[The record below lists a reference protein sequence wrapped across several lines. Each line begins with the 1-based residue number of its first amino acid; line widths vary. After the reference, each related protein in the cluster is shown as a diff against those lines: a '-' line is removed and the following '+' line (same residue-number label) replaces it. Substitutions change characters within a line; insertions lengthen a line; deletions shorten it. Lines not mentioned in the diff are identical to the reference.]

1 MISLTKT
8 PLLQGIGERERI
20 LFLVYIYI
28 FQKALKT
35 RNKILSP
42 GVFIIGPNRVGLLEW
57 VNIIN
62 RWCFLGCLLLVHCQ
76 FWAYFFLSFY
86 CLGK

>member
-28 FQKALKT
+28 PKRPK
-35 RNKILSP
+35 NK
-42 GVFIIGPNRVGLLEW
+42 
-57 VNIIN
+57 
-62 RWCFLGCLLLVHCQ
+62 
-76 FWAYFFLSFY
+76 
-86 CLGK
+86 K